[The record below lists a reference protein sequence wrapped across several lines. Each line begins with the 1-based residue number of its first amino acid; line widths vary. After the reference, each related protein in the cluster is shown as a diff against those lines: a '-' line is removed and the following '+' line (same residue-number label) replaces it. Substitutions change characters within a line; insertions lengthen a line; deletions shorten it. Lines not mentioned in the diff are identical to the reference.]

1 MKAVDLHIHT
11 VKSISDSQFT
21 FSMESLINYVDSMKL
36 DIVGITNHNLFDI
49 EQFKEICNELDVKV
63 LPGIEINFE
72 GGHLLLL
79 SENEELEDFS
89 KKCKKVEERIVS
101 SSDHI
106 DKNELV
112 EIFGDLEKY
121 LLIPHNP
128 KKPKVPIQIIK
139 ELNKYID
146 AIEVSSIKDFLRE
159 YKTNNDF
166 VPVWFSD
173 IRISNNLDIKK
184 RGRIYLD
191 IDNDSLKSIKLAFSD
206 KNKVKLTIDE
216 SNSLF
221 PINND
226 SFQVSTGLNVLL
238 GARSSG
244 KSYFLNKV
252 ESTNENVK
260 YIRQFSLLDKQNLDN
275 KEFNVRL
282 SNENSIQAENR
293 FIDFKNLIEEI
304 SNVDFKKIKRNIDE
318 YVESLVKFANEEE
331 RRDIFSKSKL
341 YTQNLYAKKEIK
353 SLDKLINSIENLI
366 LNIEYKEIIESHL
379 NIIDLKN
386 LVIELSILAK
396 SICRENIIKQ
406 KANEII
412 EDVRPKLEVK
422 TISNRIVD
430 ADLKEYLSS
439 QSKIEKFNDICEL
452 VKEERTIELDKI
464 GKFTLIMKTGYYK
477 NVSEIKEHAKKKI
490 ALADIFKS
498 SYKDG
503 YKYLQ
508 NLRSEANIP
517 KVDYWKYYVNVKFD
531 IINEFKLS
539 ASGGERTEYNLL
551 NEIKSANDYD
561 ILLIDEPESSFD
573 NIFLNTEVN
582 NMVKDISKKMPV
594 ILATHN
600 NAIGLSINPDYILY
614 TKREANNEDIK
625 FKIYSGNI
633 ASKTLTCFENEDDTV
648 ETYEI
653 LMDSLEAGE
662 KAYKER
668 EGTYELHKN

>member
-21 FSMESLINYVDSMKL
+21 FSMESLIKHVDSMKL
-36 DIVGITNHNLFDI
+36 DIIGITNHNLFDI
-49 EQFKEICNELDVKV
+49 EQFNQICDRLDVKV

-89 KKCKKVEERIVS
+89 KKCKNVEERVRG
-101 SSDHI
+101 SSDYI
-106 DKNELV
+106 NKNELM
-112 EIFGDLEKY
+112 EIYGDLGNY

-139 ELNKYID
+139 EMNKYID

-159 YKTNNDF
+159 YETNKDF

-173 IRISNNLDIKK
+173 IRISNNLDLKK

-226 SFQVSTGLNVLL
+226 PFQVSTGLNVLL

-252 ESTNENVK
+252 ESSNENVK

-275 KEFNVRL
+275 KEFDVRL
-282 SNENSIQAENR
+282 NNENSIQGEKR

-304 SNVDFKKIKRNIDE
+304 SNVDLKKIKKNIDE
-318 YVESLVKFANEEE
+318 YVESLLKFANEEE
-331 RRDIFSKSKL
+331 RRDVFSKSKL
-341 YTQNLYAKKEIK
+341 YTQNLYSRKEIK

-366 LNIEYKEIIESHL
+366 INIEYKEIIESHL

-386 LVIELSILAK
+386 LIIELTKLAK
-396 SICRENIIKQ
+396 SICRENIIRQ

-412 EDVRPKLEVK
+412 EDVKPKLEVK

-430 ADLKEYLSS
+430 VDLKEYLSS
-439 QSKIEKFNDICEL
+439 KSKIEKFNDICEF
-452 VKEERTIELDKI
+452 VKKERIIELDKI
-464 GKFTLIMKTGYYK
+464 GKFTLIMKTGYYE
-477 NVSEIKEHAKKKI
+477 NVSEIKEHAKTNV

-508 NLRSEANIP
+508 NLSEANIP

-600 NAIGLSINPDYILY
+600 NTTGLSIKPDYILY
-614 TKREANNEDIK
+614 TKRESSNGDIK

-633 ASKTLTCFENEDDTV
+633 ASKTLICFENEDDTI
-648 ETYEI
+648 ETYKI

-662 KAYKER
+662 EAYKER
-668 EGTYELHKN
+668 ERTYELHKN